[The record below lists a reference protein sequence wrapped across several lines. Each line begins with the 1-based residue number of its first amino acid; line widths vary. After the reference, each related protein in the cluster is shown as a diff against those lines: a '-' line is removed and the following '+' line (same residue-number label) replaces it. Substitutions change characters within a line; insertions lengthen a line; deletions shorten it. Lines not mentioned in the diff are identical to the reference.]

1 MRSAY
6 LDNHNWKTLRM
17 SYAFHFMIIDRM
29 ATRFVQPEIKL
40 IITQRKD
47 DFPKR
52 TNCVIL
58 HTKYTLLTLRLSL
71 KLTSTAMKNETRQ
84 NILRHRKM
92 KMITIFSLV
101 NVRNKCKL
109 IHKPLENLKRR
120 ILCPSEH
127 IKDDQVEH
135 RLSCTICHIQE
146 CSNKCKLICL

>member
-58 HTKYTLLTLRLSL
+58 HTKYLNHS
-71 KLTSTAMKNETRQ
+71 AYFETFFKTHF
-84 NILRHRKM
+84 NSDEK
-92 KMITIFSLV
+92 
-101 NVRNKCKL
+101 
-109 IHKPLENLKRR
+109 
-120 ILCPSEH
+120 
-127 IKDDQVEH
+127 
-135 RLSCTICHIQE
+135 
-146 CSNKCKLICL
+146 